1 MKKYDAVILAGG
13 VNSGELRKVAPFEN
27 EALIIIGS
35 SPMICYVQKALK
47 ETSCVGD
54 VVISCP
60 GDSIRQIFNEEDKLV
75 FVNSGEDAMESFA
88 NAVSFTKTDKVL
100 VLPADIP
107 FITPEAISDFVAS
120 CEEYEAD
127 VYYPLVSREVNEARF
142 PGVKRTYV
150 KLRQGVFTGG
160 NLFMVRAEAII
171 KVLDMGKKLV
181 ANRKHPLSIVR
192 LFGTDLVF
200 KYITGK
206 LSLPDVEK
214 RFEDVLGIKGKAIIS
229 QYAEVG
235 VDVDKPSDLK
245 LAEKVLG
252 RREG

>member
-13 VNSGELRKVAPFEN
+13 INSGELRKFAPFEN

-35 SPMICYVQKALK
+35 SPMICYIQKALK
-47 ETSCVGD
+47 KTSCVGNII
-54 VVISCP
+54 ISCP
-60 GDSIRQIFNEEDKLV
+60 GDSVRQIFSEDDKLI

-88 NAVSFTKTDKVL
+88 NAVPFIKSDKVL

-107 FITPEAISDFVAS
+107 FITQEAIEDFVNR

-142 PGVKRTYV
+142 PGVRRTYV
-150 KLRQGVFTGG
+150 RLKQGVFTGG
-160 NLFMVRAEAII
+160 NLFLVKTEAVI
-171 KVLDMGKKLV
+171 KALDMGKKLV
-181 ANRKHPLSIVR
+181 ANRKHPLAIVR
-192 LFGTDLVF
+192 LFGADLVF
-200 KYITGK
+200 KYITGQ
-206 LSLPDVEK
+206 LSIPDIEK

-252 RREG
+252 QGI